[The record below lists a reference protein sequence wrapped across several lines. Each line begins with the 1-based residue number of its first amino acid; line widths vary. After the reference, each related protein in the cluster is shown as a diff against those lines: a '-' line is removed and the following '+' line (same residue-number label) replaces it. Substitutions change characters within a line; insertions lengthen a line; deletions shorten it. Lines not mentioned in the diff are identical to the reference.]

1 MIDAMR
7 GLGLKGMV
15 SAFDEAVTAGVQR
28 QRSIT
33 EILTDLLRAEAA
45 HRHAA
50 SIRYRMSAAKLP
62 AVKDIDAFVF
72 DGTPVNEGLV
82 RALHGGSFLS
92 AKRNIVLVGGTGTG
106 KTHLAI
112 AITASVV
119 RAGARGRYFNT
130 VDLVT
135 RLEEETRIGKAGALA
150 AQLGRLDLVVLDEL
164 GYLPFARSG
173 GQLLFHLISKL
184 YEQTSVI
191 ITTNLAF
198 GEWPTVFGDPKMT
211 TALLDRITHH
221 CDIVET
227 GNDSWRF
234 KNRS

>member
-1 MIDAMR
+1 MQRHDMIDAMR
-7 GLGLKGMV
+7 GLGLKGMAG
-15 SAFDEAVTAGVQR
+15 AFDEAVTTGLQR
-28 QRSIT
+28 QRT
-33 EILTDLLRAEAA
+33 TMEILTDLLRAEAT

-50 SIRYRMSAAKLP
+50 SIRYRMTAAKLP
-62 AVKDIDAFVF
+62 VVKDLDAFHF
-72 DGTPVNEGLV
+72 EGTPINEALV
-82 RALHGGSFLS
+82 RSLHSGAFLP
-92 AKRNIVLVGGTGTG
+92 ARRNVVLVGGTGTG

-112 AITASVV
+112 AITANVV

-135 RLEEETRIGKAGALA
+135 RLEEEARIGKSGALA
-150 AQLGRLDLVVLDEL
+150 AQLARLDLVVLDEL

-173 GQLLFHLISKL
+173 GQLLFHLVSKL

-211 TALLDRITHH
+211 TALLDR
-221 CDIVET
+221 VVS
-227 GNDSWRF
+227 GA
-234 KNRS
+234 

>member
-1 MIDAMR
+1 M
-7 GLGLKGMV
+7 
-15 SAFDEAVTAGVQR
+15 T
-28 QRSIT
+28 
-33 EILTDLLRAEAA
+33 
-45 HRHAA
+45 
-50 SIRYRMSAAKLP
+50 AAKLP
-62 AVKDIDAFVF
+62 VIKDLDAFAF
-72 DGTPVNEGLV
+72 EGTPINEELV
-82 RALHGGSFLS
+82 RSLHTGSFLPGR
-92 AKRNIVLVGGTGTG
+92 RNIVLIGGTGTG
-106 KTHLAI
+106 KTHLAT

-135 RLEEETRIGKAGALA
+135 RLEEEARIGKAGSIA

>member
-1 MIDAMR
+1 M
-7 GLGLKGMV
+7 
-15 SAFDEAVTAGVQR
+15 T
-28 QRSIT
+28 
-33 EILTDLLRAEAA
+33 
-45 HRHAA
+45 
-50 SIRYRMSAAKLP
+50 AAKLP
-62 AVKDIDAFVF
+62 VIKDLDAFVF
-72 DGTPVNEGLV
+72 EGSPINEGLV
-82 RALHGGSFLS
+82 RSLHAGSFLPGR
-92 AKRNIVLVGGTGTG
+92 RNIVLIGGTGTG

-135 RLEEETRIGKAGALA
+135 RLEEEARIGKAGTIA

>member
-1 MIDAMR
+1 MAELKLAGMRHAYDDVIADAVKR
-7 GLGLKGMV
+7 QH
-15 SAFDEAVTAGVQR
+15 SAPRVVGDLLTAEISEKQA
-28 QRSIT
+28 RSIKYQMT
-33 EILTDLLRAEAA
+33 I
-45 HRHAA
+45 
-50 SIRYRMSAAKLP
+50 AKLP
-62 AVKDIDAFVF
+62 LAKEIAGF
-72 DGTPVNEGLV
+72 DFAATPVNEPLV
-82 RALHGGSFLS
+82 RSLHAGSFLP
-92 AKRNIVLVGGTGTG
+92 AQRNIVLVGGTGTG

-112 AITASVV
+112 AITASVI

-130 VDLVT
+130 LDLVT

-150 AQLGRLDLVVLDEL
+150 AQLARLDLVVLDEL
-164 GYLPFARSG
+164 GYLPLARSG

-184 YEQTSVI
+184 YERTSVI
-191 ITTNLAF
+191 ITTNLTF